1 MVVCGDDALAYR
13 LAYELAQVYGERVT
27 LVVPAARGERGTE
40 FAELTRPQGVV
51 VMQAPVPDEVALREA
66 GVVGAHALA
75 LAYGDDQSNIH
86 AALRARRLNPDVR
99 LVVRMYNRKLGR
111 HLEELLERAAA
122 TRSPGLRPYELD
134 ASATVLSDA
143 DTAAPALVAAAV
155 VGSGKVVQADG
166 LLLRAAERPLGSK
179 ADETGRAALCTLA
192 LLSDSAAEPRGED
205 AGARLLPDDDAVQEA
220 AGVHGRVVL
229 EAITRRP
236 GPPARRL
243 RRMRGG
249 LPLRE
254 LISPHLRYAIA
265 GLVAVQLLL
274 AVLTWQVTGGP
285 LVHAGYLSVLDVLN
299 INDPAVDDPPGRQIL
314 QLLSGVTGMA
324 LLPVLFA
331 VVLETLGA
339 FRTASALRVPPRR
352 LSGHVVLLGLGKV
365 GSRVL
370 DRLCELGVDVVCV
383 EQDPQARG
391 VAQARARRVPVVIGD
406 VTQEGVLEAAKV
418 GRAQALLAL
427 TSSDS
432 TNLEAALYAREIRP
446 ELRVVMRLF
455 DDDFAV
461 TVYRALRD
469 SHPQATT
476 RSRSVSSLVAP
487 AFAGA
492 MMGRQILGA
501 IPVERQVLLFAAVE
515 VRGHAELEG
524 RTIGQAFCPG
534 EWRVLAL
541 DLADP
546 DHRRPDLAANPDHGG
561 LPREP
566 ELAWE
571 LHPGYLL
578 QPEDRVVLAATRH
591 GLARLLQS
599 TAPPHEARPP
609 SLQ

>member
-1 MVVCGDDALAYR
+1 MVVCGDDTLAYR

-51 VMQAPVPDEVALREA
+51 VMEAPVPDLTALRTA
-66 GVVGAHALA
+66 GVVGARALA
-75 LAYGDDQSNIH
+75 LAYGDDQTNIH
-86 AALRARRLNPDVR
+86 AALRARRLNPEVR
-99 LVVRMYNRKLGR
+99 LVVRMYNRKLGG

-122 TRSPGLRPYELD
+122 ARSPGLRPYELD

-166 LLLRAAERPLGSK
+166 LLLRAAERPLASEGD
-179 ADETGRAALCTLA
+179 DEAGRPALCTLA

-205 AGARLLPDDDAVQEA
+205 AGARLLPDDEAVRDS

-236 GPPARRL
+236 GPPARR

-274 AVLTWQVTGGP
+274 ATLTWQVTGGP

-299 INDPAVDDPPGRQIL
+299 INDPAVNDPPGRQIL

-331 VVLETLGA
+331 IVLETLGA

-370 DRLCELGVDVVCV
+370 DRLCELDVDVVCV
-383 EQDPQARG
+383 ESDPQARG
-391 VAQARARRVPVVIGD
+391 VAQARARQVPVVIGD

-446 ELRVVMRLF
+446 DLRVVMRLF

-501 IPVERQVLLFAAVE
+501 ISVERQVLLFAAVE
-515 VRGHAELEG
+515 VRGHAQLEG
-524 RTIGQAFCPG
+524 RTIGQAFRPG
-534 EWRVLAL
+534 AWRVLAL

-546 DHRRPDLAANPDHGG
+546 EHRRPDLAANPDHSG
-561 LPREP
+561 LAREP

-571 LHPGYLL
+571 LQPGYVL

-591 GLARLLQS
+591 GLARLLHS
-599 TAPPHEARPP
+599 GGRDVPAAAP
-609 SLQ
+609 

>member
-1 MVVCGDDALAYR
+1 
-13 LAYELAQVYGERVT
+13 
-27 LVVPAARGERGTE
+27 
-40 FAELTRPQGVV
+40 
-51 VMQAPVPDEVALREA
+51 
-66 GVVGAHALA
+66 
-75 LAYGDDQSNIH
+75 
-86 AALRARRLNPDVR
+86 
-99 LVVRMYNRKLGR
+99 
-111 HLEELLERAAA
+111 
-122 TRSPGLRPYELD
+122 
-134 ASATVLSDA
+134 
-143 DTAAPALVAAAV
+143 
-155 VGSGKVVQADG
+155 
-166 LLLRAAERPLGSK
+166 
-179 ADETGRAALCTLA
+179 
-192 LLSDSAAEPRGED
+192 
-205 AGARLLPDDDAVQEA
+205 
-220 AGVHGRVVL
+220 
-229 EAITRRP
+229 
-236 GPPARRL
+236 
-243 RRMRGG
+243 
-249 LPLRE
+249 
-254 LISPHLRYAIA
+254 
-265 GLVAVQLLL
+265 
-274 AVLTWQVTGGP
+274 
-285 LVHAGYLSVLDVLN
+285 
-299 INDPAVDDPPGRQIL
+299 
-314 QLLSGVTGMA
+314 
-324 LLPVLFA
+324 
-331 VVLETLGA
+331 
-339 FRTASALRVPPRR
+339 
-352 LSGHVVLLGLGKV
+352 
-365 GSRVL
+365 VL
-370 DRLCELGVDVVCV
+370 DRLCALDIDVVCV
-383 EQDPQARG
+383 ESDPQARG
-391 VAQARARRVPVVIGD
+391 VAQARARQVPVVIGD

-418 GRAQALLAL
+418 GSARALLAL

-524 RTIGQAFCPG
+524 RTIDQAFRPG

-546 DHRRPDLAANPDHGG
+546 DHRRPDLAANPDHGD